1 MWQLLR
7 GVSDLYGKNVLTTDG
22 RKLGKDYRKKKK
34 LLRLKKDARKRFRTS
49 RK

>member
-1 MWQLLR
+1 MQIK
-7 GVSDLYGKNVLTTDG
+7 VKKKH

-34 LLRLKKDARKRFRTS
+34 LFRLKKDARKRFRTS